1 MFLKLQ
7 KLRLLLRLFY
17 EQKELLLDWMDY
29 KKQISFIWLLIHQA
43 SQTANKLQFTF
54 LCLEDKRCVLPIDNA
69 ILRMVTYNLHLTRQ
83 QIDVLNYRI

>member
-1 MFLKLQ
+1 MFPKLQ
-7 KLRLLLRLFY
+7 KRQLVSGLFY

-29 KKQISFIWLLIHQA
+29 KKKSLLFGFLIHQA

-54 LCLEDKRCVLPIDNA
+54 LCLEDERCVLPIDNA

-83 QIDVLNYRI
+83 QIDELNYRI